1 MGYLNNASIVVD
13 ARLTKKGRQLL
24 AKGRDEF
31 SITQFAL
38 ADDEIDYSLWNIAH
52 PLGSD
57 YYGITIENMPLIE
70 AVSEEAYM
78 MKYKLVTLSKRTT
91 KIPVISV
98 PAAETGIVITYN
110 GAAKFKPTTTNFD
123 KGNAL
128 LGYTAILSN
137 SDVAFI
143 RATVTV
149 PNSALPT
156 APRFIGDDEAAQ
168 SVSVSGFEFE
178 VIGKSVTADKYAT
191 ITVIGNETGGRVTI
205 NLTVKKPT
213 T

>member
-57 YYGITIENMPLIE
+57 YYGITIENLPLIE
-70 AVSEEAYM
+70 AVSDESYM

-91 KIPVISV
+91 KIPVINV
-98 PAAETGIVITYN
+98 PAALSGIIVNYN
-110 GAAKFKPTTTNFD
+110 QSAKFTPTTANFD
-123 KGNAL
+123 KGNAV

-143 RATVTV
+143 RASVGVSNT
-149 PNSALPT
+149 ALPT
-156 APRFIGDDEAAQ
+156 TPRFIGDDEAAQ
-168 SVSVSGFEFE
+168 SISVSGFEFE
-178 VIGKSVTADKYAT
+178 IVGKSVLTDKTAT
-191 ITVIGNETGGRVTI
+191 VTVIGNETGGRVTI
-205 NLTVKKPT
+205 NLTVKAT